1 MFLDP
6 GVSGGPETYL
16 RGLVPALRRAFPGT
30 RFEIATTR
38 RGAAALRR
46 EGWTDIT
53 TFRADEGQRL
63 RRAAAELVAV
73 VRHARIC
80 GAELLHDL
88 VGTGAP
94 WTPGVRHVTTLHDT
108 TFFHHTTFAASTT
121 LAMRAL
127 ITASARD
134 ADAIVAVSA
143 AARDDAIATLGL
155 PAERFTV
162 VHHGTRPVGPAVPED
177 EVRATFDLPRGRP
190 VVLNV
195 ATKRPHKNQEL
206 LLRALP
212 LMAERDALLV
222 LVGHPEAYDERLRA
236 LAAELGVTERVRFA
250 DRVSDPELEALW
262 KLAAAA
268 AFPTRAEGFGLPVVE
283 ALARGVPVACSD
295 LPVLREVGGGHL
307 RLFDPDDPSGA
318 AAALDAAID
327 EPFLGGAEAARAY
340 GQSFTWERAA
350 RETFAVYE
358 RACSTSA

>member
-16 RGLVPALRRAFPGT
+16 RGLAPALRLAFPET

-46 EGWTDIT
+46 DGWTDIT

-63 RRAAAELVAV
+63 RRATAEV
-73 VRHARIC
+73 VSVPRHARLT
-80 GAELLHDL
+80 GADLVHDL
-88 VGTGAP
+88 VATGAP
-94 WTPGVRHVTTLHDT
+94 WTPGVRHVATLHDV
-108 TFFHHTTFAASTT
+108 TFLHHSTFAAVTT
-121 LAMRAL
+121 LAMRGL
-127 ITASARD
+127 ITGAVRD
-134 ADAIVAVSA
+134 ADQIVTGAA

-155 PAERFTV
+155 APDRLTV
-162 VHHGTRPVGPAVPED
+162 VHHGTRPIGPAASED
-177 EVRATFDLPRGRP
+177 EVRATFELPRGRP

-212 LMAERDALLV
+212 LMAERDAILV
-222 LVGHPEAYDERLRA
+222 LAGHPEAYDVQLRA
-236 LAAELGVTERVRFA
+236 LADELGITARVRFA
-250 DRVSDPELEALW
+250 DRVTDPELEALW

-268 AFPTRAEGFGLPVVE
+268 AFPTRAEGFGLPVIE

-295 LPVLREVGGGHL
+295 IPVLREVGGDYV
-307 RLFDPDDPSGA
+307 RPFDPDDPPGA
-318 AAALDAAID
+318 AAAIDGAID
-327 EPFLGGAEAARAY
+327 DPFLGGAEAARAY
-340 GQSFTWERAA
+340 GRSFTWERAA
-350 RETFAVYE
+350 RETFAAYE